1 MHVYAN
7 LKLYDKC
14 SKFKPSFVMP
24 YFLFKTSNQLQNNI
38 LNLIIAIAWSTRIV
52 NYLLEVDVVVD
63 PENE

>member
-1 MHVYAN
+1 
-7 LKLYDKC
+7 
-14 SKFKPSFVMP
+14 MP